1 MNNGTNK
8 STLSMDSAE
17 TVRGTLLSPLR
28 SRQFTMLWMG
38 QTFSQFGDAILWVTI
53 PLAVYSM
60 GRSTLQ
66 MGLVMALLILP
77 QVVLLPFTGLLVDR
91 ASRSLLMMTTDISRG
106 LLVAVIAVLAGTHRL
121 TMPLLYAFVLLYGVM
136 DSLFQPAYSAA
147 RSQIFTPDV
156 RNAANGLTQVSQQVA
171 KLLGPAAGGLIVG
184 LASLA
189 VGFWVDAATFL
200 ISIVSLAFLRL
211 DSPERISNREASGLR
226 HFAHEL
232 TGGYQELRKHQ
243 WLWVGIIAA
252 AFINIAS
259 SGVTTI
265 LLPWLIKVHL
275 GMSDAVYGLIAST
288 SGLGGIL
295 CALVYGRRQRWRKRG
310 LVNYGSMLGIG
321 MARLVLIF
329 ARTPLVLMAIS
340 AAYGACLM
348 IMSLTWQGSL
358 QELVAPEAFGRV
370 ASLDMFGSFALLPVG
385 SLFTGWLA
393 IKIGGIKTIIVSA
406 LLIILGAT
414 TLLCLPKIRH
424 FD

>member
-1 MNNGTNK
+1 MNNSTNK
-8 STLSMDSAE
+8 SMLSIDSAE
-17 TVRGTLLSPLR
+17 TVRGSLLRPLR
-28 SRQFTMLWMG
+28 SRRFTMLWMG
-38 QTFSQFGDAILWVTI
+38 QTFSQFGDAILWVAL
-53 PLAVYSM
+53 PLTVYSM

-91 ASRSLLMMTTDISRG
+91 ASRSLLMMTTDIFRG
-106 LLVAVIAVLAGTHRL
+106 LLLAAIAVLAGTHRL
-121 TMPLLYAFVLLYGVM
+121 AMPLLYAFVLLYGVM

-147 RSQIFTPDV
+147 RSQIFTLDI

-171 KLLGPAAGGLIVG
+171 KLLGPAAGGLIIG
-184 LASLA
+184 LGTVA

-200 ISIVSLAFLRL
+200 VSVVSLAFLRL
-211 DSPERISNREASGLR
+211 DSPERISDLEAGGLR

-232 TGGYQELRKHQ
+232 TDGYRELRKHQ
-243 WLWVGIIAA
+243 WLWIGIITA

-259 SGVTTI
+259 SGIATI

-275 GMSDAVYGLIAST
+275 GMSATIYGLVASA
-288 SGLGGIL
+288 SGFGGIV
-295 CALVYGRRQRWRKRG
+295 CALVYGHRQRWHKRG
-310 LVNYGSMLGIG
+310 LINYGSMIGLGV
-321 MARLVLIF
+321 ARLVLVL
-329 ARTPLVLMAIS
+329 ARTPLVLVATS

-385 SLFTGWLA
+385 SLLTGWLA
-393 IKIGGIKTIIVSA
+393 IKIGGIMTIVVSA
-406 LLIILGAT
+406 LVIILGAVA
-414 TLLCLPKIRH
+414 LLCLPAVRH